1 MAKRRHRRRG
11 RIGLDPQRRGYFLD
25 GELRPGFADNPEL
38 SPRERL
44 AVARW
49 AEGFTPG
56 ALSPE
61 QRQLLA
67 EAPPPSVS
75 LRHIEASQN
84 NRDLQSRYMMVLYD
98 SLTEEERLIVHDPS
112 YSPNLPD
119 VDYPLSVGEIATI
132 TEATER
138 KIRNWANED
147 LLPYFRQGNDRRFY
161 SAALI
166 RAFVLQRTPTHI
178 KAVAAATAQGKAAP
192 AFQLL
197 AATVGRAAL
206 RLPPKSAEQL
216 TRLADELSSASR
228 LMVDGW
234 PSPDAA
240 SVPAQKEGGP
250 RFRDPPL
257 GR

>member
-1 MAKRRHRRRG
+1 MAKKRQRRRG

-44 AVARW
+44 AIARW
-49 AEGFTPG
+49 AEGFTPD

-75 LRHIEASQN
+75 LRHVEASQN
-84 NRDLQSRYMMVLYD
+84 NQDLQSRYMMELYD
-98 SLTEEERLIVHDPS
+98 SLTDEERLIVHDPS
-112 YSPNLPD
+112 CSPQWPD
-119 VDYPLSVGEIATI
+119 VDYPLSVGEMATI
-132 TEATER
+132 TGATER
-138 KIRNWANED
+138 KIRNWADED
-147 LLPYFRQGNDRRFY
+147 LLPYFRKGNERRFY

-178 KAVAAATAQGKAAP
+178 KAVVAATAQGEAAQ

-206 RLPPKSAEQL
+206 RMPPQPAEQL
-216 TRLADELSSASR
+216 TRLADELSSASQ
-228 LMVDGW
+228 LMGNGW
-234 PSPDAA
+234 PAPDA
-240 SVPAQKEGGP
+240 S
-250 RFRDPPL
+250 
-257 GR
+257 